1 MRGRVVMK
9 RFFCLLLVLAFIA
22 CGKKEKEGFG
32 LDYTWKDVASESAG
46 SKVNIYMWGGST
58 EVNKFMDNIIAKNLK
73 EENDITLN
81 RVPITDIKDTVNKL
95 IVEKE
100 AGKKD
105 GSVDVIWIN
114 GENFKLLKESG
125 VLWGDFVKNLPAK
138 DKVKEATMVSD
149 FGEAVDGLEAP
160 WGEAQFNFI
169 YHSSQGEV
177 PFNGH
182 ETLKNYVM
190 DNPGRFTYPA
200 IPDFT
205 GSAFVRNIV
214 IDILGEERAQEM
226 TNEEFKAALTDVW
239 AYLNELKPS
248 LWRGGETYPESQGKL
263 DTLYKNGEVEV
274 TMGYTI
280 NKVTSKIATGEFTED
295 SKSFLLD
302 RGTLFNNHYLSIPAN
317 SKNKAGAIY
326 VVNYLLSEEA
336 QLAKQDPKNW
346 GDSTILD
353 MTKLS
358 SEDRKAFELLGQSD
372 AIPTLE
378 EMGEKR
384 VRELSPE
391 KLEIIEEGWLEHVG
405 KN

>member
-1 MRGRVVMK
+1 MK
-9 RFFCLLLVLAFIA
+9 KVFLILLVLVFAA
-22 CGKKEKEGFG
+22 CGKKKDEGLG
-32 LDYTWKDVASESAG
+32 LDYKWDDVVKG
-46 SKVNIYMWGGST
+46 SKGTKVNIYMWGGST

-73 EENDITLN
+73 EENDIYLN

-95 IVEKE
+95 IVEKQ

-138 DKVKEATMVSD
+138 EKVKDATLVSD
-149 FGEAVDGLEAP
+149 FGESVDGLEAP

-177 PFNGH
+177 PFRGY
-182 ETLKNYVM
+182 EGLKNYVEA
-190 DNPGRFTYPA
+190 NPGVFTYPS

-205 GSAFVRNIV
+205 GSAFVRNMV

-226 TNEEFKAALTDVW
+226 SSEEFREALEDVW
-239 AYLNELKPS
+239 SYLNEIKPY
-248 LWRGGETYPESQGKL
+248 LWRNGETYPESQGKL
-263 DTLYKNGEVEV
+263 DTLYRNGEVEV

-280 NKVTSKIATGEFTED
+280 NKVASKIATGEFTED

-317 SKNKAGAIY
+317 SKNKAGAVY

-336 QLAKQDPKNW
+336 QLAKQDPQNW

-353 MTKLS
+353 MNKLS
-358 SEDRKAFELLGQSD
+358 SEDREAFERVGQSD
-372 AIPTLE
+372 AIPSLE
-378 EMGEKR
+378 EMGQKR

-391 KLEIIEEGWLEHVG
+391 KLEIIEEGWMEYVG

>member
-1 MRGRVVMK
+1 
-9 RFFCLLLVLAFIA
+9 
-22 CGKKEKEGFG
+22 
-32 LDYTWKDVASESAG
+32 
-46 SKVNIYMWGGST
+46 
-58 EVNKFMDNIIAKNLK
+58 MDNIIAKNLK
-73 EENDITLN
+73 KENDIYLN

-95 IVEKE
+95 IVEKQ
-100 AGKKD
+100 AGKRD

-125 VLWGDFVKNLPAK
+125 VLWGDFVKNLPARE
-138 DKVKEATMVSD
+138 KVKDATLVSD
-149 FGEAVDGLEAP
+149 FGESVDGLEAP

-177 PFNGH
+177 PFRGH
-182 ETLKNYVM
+182 ESLKSYVKA
-190 DNPGRFTYPA
+190 NPGVFTYPA

-214 IDILGEERAQEM
+214 IDILGEEKAQGM
-226 TNEEFKAALTDVW
+226 SAEEFRGALTDVW
-239 AYLNELKPS
+239 TYLNEIKPY
-248 LWRGGETYPESQGKL
+248 LWRKGETYPESQGKL
-263 DTLYKNGEVEV
+263 DTLYRNGEVEL

-280 NKVTSKIATGEFTED
+280 NKVASKIATGEFTED

-317 SKNKAGAIY
+317 SKNKAGAVY
-326 VVNYLLSEEA
+326 VINYLLSEEA
-336 QLAKQDPKNW
+336 QLAKQDPQNW

-353 MTKLS
+353 MNKIS
-358 SEDRKAFELLGQSD
+358 AEAREAFEEVGQSE
-372 AIPTLE
+372 AIPSLE

-391 KLEIIEEGWLEHVG
+391 KLEIIEEGWMEYVG

>member
-1 MRGRVVMK
+1 MK
-9 RFFCLLLVLAFIA
+9 KVFLILLIMVFAA
-22 CGKKEKEGFG
+22 CGKKEDEGFG
-32 LDYTWKDVASESAG
+32 LDYSWEKAVEKSEG
-46 SKVNIYMWGGST
+46 TKVNIYMWGGST

-73 EENDITLN
+73 KENDIYLN

-95 IVEKE
+95 IVEKQ
-100 AGKKD
+100 AGKRD

-125 VLWGDFVKNLPAK
+125 VLWGDFVKNLPARE
-138 DKVKEATMVSD
+138 KVKDATLVSD
-149 FGEAVDGLEAP
+149 FGESVDGLEAP

-177 PFNGH
+177 PFTDH
-182 ETLKNYVM
+182 EGLKNYVKA
-190 DNPGRFTYPA
+190 NPGAFTYPA

-214 IDILGEERAQEM
+214 IDILGEERAQGM
-226 TNEEFKAALTDVW
+226 TAEEFRDALTDVW
-239 AYLNELKPS
+239 SYLNEIKPY
-248 LWRGGETYPESQGKL
+248 LWRKGETYPESQGKL
-263 DTLYKNGEVEV
+263 DTLYRNGEVEV

-280 NKVTSKIATGEFTED
+280 NKVASKIATGEFTGD

-317 SKNKAGAIY
+317 SKNKAGAVY
-326 VVNYLLSEEA
+326 VINYLLSEEA
-336 QLAKQDPKNW
+336 QLAKQDPQNW

-353 MTKLS
+353 MNKIS
-358 SEDRKAFELLGQSD
+358 AEAREAFEVVGQSE
-372 AIPTLE
+372 AIPSLE

-391 KLEIIEEGWLEHVG
+391 KLEIIEEGWMEYVG

>member
-1 MRGRVVMK
+1 MRRIFCVLLIVV
-9 RFFCLLLVLAFIA
+9 LVA

-32 LDYTWKDVASESAG
+32 LDYNWEGVVKESKG

-73 EENDITLN
+73 EQNDIALN

-95 IVEKE
+95 IVEKQ
-100 AGKKD
+100 AGKED

-114 GENFKLLKESG
+114 GENFKLLKESN

-138 DKVKEATMVSD
+138 EKVKEATMVSD
-149 FGEAVDGLEAP
+149 FGESVDGLEAP

-169 YHSSQGEV
+169 YHSSQGKL
-177 PFNGH
+177 PFTNH
-182 ETLKNYVM
+182 ETLKSYVK
-190 DNPGRFTYPA
+190 DNPGSFTYPA
-200 IPDFT
+200 MPDFT
-205 GSAFVRNIV
+205 GSAFIRNIV
-214 IDILGEERAQEM
+214 IDILGEERAQGM
-226 TNEEFKAALTDVW
+226 TNEEFKGALEDVW
-239 AYLNELKPS
+239 TYLNEIKPY
-248 LWRGGETYPESQGKL
+248 LWRAGETYPESQGKL
-263 DTLYKNGEVEV
+263 DTLYRNGEVEV

-280 NKVTSKIATGEFTED
+280 NKVASKIATGEFTED

-326 VVNYLLSEEA
+326 VINYLMSEEA

-353 MTKLS
+353 MNKLS
-358 SEDRKAFELLGQSD
+358 TDGRRAFELLGQSD
-372 AIPTLE
+372 AIPSLE
-378 EMGEKR
+378 EMGKKR

-391 KLEIIEEGWLEHVG
+391 KLEIIEEGWMEYVG